1 MAKQQ
6 TNVIKNYVELFFEEI
21 KYSKEIEEIK
31 EKIIEKLNEE
41 YDKLLLEDK
50 RNAFKNIVNKY
61 SNLESML
68 ESIGIDKSE
77 IDNWY
82 NVKITS
88 SYEEFKKVFKKE
100 RNHIYISTILGIF
113 SFVYMFEAILF
124 FHQTFLF
131 YFIMSM
137 IFLLIDIFVIRKFKN
152 NNSKETYSV
161 DYYEKFERLF
171 DKYTKRS
178 YFWLKFLFLT
188 FFTMLFEF
196 ISLTVNSKAYEIA
209 EAFNKTIFTLEV
221 VIFFFVKNVMI
232 QHWLN
237 QKIDFENQ

>member
-68 ESIGIDKSE
+68 ESIWIDKSE

-124 FHQTFLF
+124 FHQTFIYF
-131 YFIMSM
+131 FIMSI

-161 DYYEKFERLF
+161 
-171 DKYTKRS
+171 
-178 YFWLKFLFLT
+178 
-188 FFTMLFEF
+188 
-196 ISLTVNSKAYEIA
+196 
-209 EAFNKTIFTLEV
+209 NK
-221 VIFFFVKNVMI
+221 
-232 QHWLN
+232 
-237 QKIDFENQ
+237 

>member
-1 MAKQQ
+1 M
-6 TNVIKNYVELFFEEI
+6 
-21 KYSKEIEEIK
+21 
-31 EKIIEKLNEE
+31 
-41 YDKLLLEDK
+41 LEDK

-113 SFVYMFEAILF
+113 SFLYMFVTILF
-124 FHQTFLF
+124 FHHSFIYF
-131 YFIMSM
+131 FIMSI

-178 YFWLKFLFLT
+178 AGRT
-188 FFTMLFEF
+188 TRASF
-196 ISLTVNSKAYEIA
+196 IHVNSFSTSFYSLLFQNTFEYLVWCSLCHRSTN
-209 EAFNKTIFTLEV
+209 EWLSLHRSEDCRKTGTTETSPSTWR
-221 VIFFFVKNVMI
+221 
-232 QHWLN
+232 H
-237 QKIDFENQ
+237 